1 MITAMQELIEA
12 YASFDTLDQ
21 FNDWL
26 CNNEQSLIEKEKEQM
41 VDFYTWIRLND
52 TPENAK
58 QYCHY
63 SDQDML
69 TEYLNQNK

>member
-1 MITAMQELIEA
+1 MNKTTMQELIDT
-12 YASFDTLDQ
+12 YASFDTLEQ

-26 CNNEQSLIEKEKEQM
+26 CNNEQRLLIEEKEHM
-41 VDFYTWIRLND
+41 IDFYTWIRRND
-52 TPENAK
+52 TKEE
-58 QYCHY
+58 YFHF

>member
-1 MITAMQELIEA
+1 MKTIIQELIDT
-12 YASFDTLDQ
+12 YASFYTLDQ

-26 CNNEQSLIEKEKEQM
+26 CNNEQRLLEKEKEQM
-41 VDFYTWIRLND
+41 IDFYTWIRRND
-52 TPENAK
+52 TAEE
-58 QYCHY
+58 YFHY

>member
-1 MITAMQELIEA
+1 MKLTAMQDLIDT

-26 CNNEQSLIEKEKEQM
+26 CKNEQILLEKEKEQM
-41 VDFYTWIRLND
+41 IDFYTWIRSND
-52 TPENAK
+52 SKEE
-58 QYCHY
+58 YFHF